1 MVMDKGN
8 INADINREVELHG
21 EVSKRIEIRSLSKV

>member
-8 INADINREVELHG
+8 INADINRAVELHG
-21 EVSKRIEIRSLSKV
+21 GVSKRIEIRSLSKV